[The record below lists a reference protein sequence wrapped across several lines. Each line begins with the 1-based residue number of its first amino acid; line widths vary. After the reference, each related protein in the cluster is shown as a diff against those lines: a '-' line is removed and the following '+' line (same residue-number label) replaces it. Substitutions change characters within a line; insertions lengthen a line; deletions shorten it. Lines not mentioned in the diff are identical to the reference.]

1 MDIKMTSFS
10 KPKLDIVVKEGEK
23 HLWDIFAPHH
33 YMDHALPP
41 SCVFYTFY
49 WIKDN
54 EEILVGCSGVIF
66 QIARNLSARRFTR
79 VVVLPEYQ
87 GLGFGSLIINT
98 IASYY
103 KKEGIQKFFLSTF
116 HPRLGEYM
124 RHSSKWEASN
134 NNLKEFKTND
144 KATEG
149 SMKGLRDGVKMYRYS
164 FVGCEKYNLIYNP
177 IYILKLKN
185 ELKKLDKSSDE
196 YKKVSY
202 DLRVAS
208 PEKIAKKLEY
218 MDPALLLSEDEQI
231 KAKQEHK
238 RLFKPKRKVLTASE
252 RKLAKQALK
261 NKKEG
266 LQDDEW

>member
-1 MDIKMTSFS
+1 MDIKMASFS
-10 KPKLDIVVKEGEK
+10 KPKMDIIVKEGEK
-23 HLWDIFAPHH
+23 HLWNIFAPHH
-33 YMDHALPP
+33 YMDHKLPP

-49 WIKDN
+49 WIKDD
-54 EEILVGCSGVIF
+54 EEVLVGCSGVIF
-66 QIARNLSARRFTR
+66 QIARNIKARRFTR

-134 NNLKEFKTND
+134 NNLKVFKTND
-144 KATEG
+144 KANEG
-149 SMKGLRDGVKMYRYS
+149 CMKGLRDGVAMYRYN
-164 FVGCEKYNLIYNP
+164 FVGCEKYELLYNP
-177 IYILKLKN
+177 IELLKIRT
-185 ELKKLDKSSDE
+185 ELKKLHKESDE
-196 YKKVSY
+196 FKKLSSE
-202 DLRVAS
+202 LRVAS
-208 PEKIAKKLEY
+208 PNKVPKELEY
-218 MDPALLLSEDEQI
+218 IDPKLMLSDEDQV
-231 KAKQEHK
+231 KAKAEHK
-238 RLFKPKRKVLTASE
+238 RLFKGKRKVLTAKE
-252 RKLAKQALK
+252 RKAAKEALK